1 MLGAI
6 ILGVAMLVGLV
17 GLLLGGGAFAAV
29 LGTFLTDDAAA
40 RFEGSELVELNK

>member
-17 GLLLGGGAFAAV
+17 GLLIGGGLFAAV
-29 LGTFLTDDAAA
+29 LGSFLTGDAET